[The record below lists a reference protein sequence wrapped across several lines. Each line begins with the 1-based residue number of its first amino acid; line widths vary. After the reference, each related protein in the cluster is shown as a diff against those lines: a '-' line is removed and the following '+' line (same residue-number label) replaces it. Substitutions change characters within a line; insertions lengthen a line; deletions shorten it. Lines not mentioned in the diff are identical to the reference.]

1 MCEGGGAHR
10 WPRGC
15 VKSLV
20 SMMVALRVS
29 RRNGPP
35 VEGHGADK
43 QLGGQK
49 SHVHEFC
56 PNTRPPLFAGD
67 KRQ

>member
-1 MCEGGGAHR
+1 
-10 WPRGC
+10 
-15 VKSLV
+15 
-20 SMMVALRVS
+20 MMVALRVS

-35 VEGHGADK
+35 VEGHGTDK
-43 QLGGQK
+43 QLDGQK

-56 PNTRPPLFAGD
+56 PNTRPLLFAGD